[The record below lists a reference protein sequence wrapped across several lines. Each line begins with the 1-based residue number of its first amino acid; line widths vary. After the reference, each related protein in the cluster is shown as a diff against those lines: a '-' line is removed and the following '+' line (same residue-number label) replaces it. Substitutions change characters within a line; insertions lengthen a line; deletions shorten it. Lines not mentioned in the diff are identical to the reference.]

1 MNHFD
6 EMTAFLYLDGQL
18 ERVQASEVL
27 THTAACPEC
36 RVLLESL
43 KRETLWLEQSLQ
55 EKDPVPAR
63 FAAPGRHANVRWGW
77 ATALAMGIA
86 GVLTLWNGVVEPF
99 EHQLNQAGFGG
110 GNLMTMLFFSGAFW
124 RGWSSLL
131 AFFGFFAA
139 TIFCIL
145 ALFFLRRF
153 WRGRAVMGVVLASF
167 FAVALALPL
176 LLTTPA
182 AEASEMVHG
191 HPSYTLPAGQTVNTD
206 LFVAADFARI
216 EGTVNGDVIT
226 FSGIVEIDG
235 HVTGDVISM
244 GREVRING
252 QVDGNLRGYAST
264 ISVNGSVG
272 KNVLAACGEFELGPN
287 GKIGGNITLGAGNV
301 MISGSVA
308 GGVTGAVSDMTMD
321 GTVGEDLKI
330 RGDNLRI
337 GPSASIRGVTK
348 YKGRHEAIVD
358 PSAKLGSALAYTE
371 LKEGPDYSNWKY
383 YWHRAEFWGAAFLF
397 GLVLLLLVPQFFR
410 DTVRASKKVLPSLG
424 FGILFFFATP
434 IVAAIVCITVV
445 GIGLSIP
452 TILIWLVAVYA
463 AQVFVASWL
472 GEILLGPA
480 IGTGALL
487 GRLALGL
494 AIIHGLEIVRYHVG
508 FVVHVV
514 VLWWG
519 LGAIA
524 IAAYRHLKRTAAVA
538 SPVAA

>member
-18 ERVQASEVL
+18 ERTQASEVL
-27 THTAACPEC
+27 AHTAECTEC

-63 FAAPGRHANVRWGW
+63 FVAPARHANLRWGW
-77 ATALAMGIA
+77 VTALAMAIA

-99 EHQLNQAGFGG
+99 QHQLNQAGFSG

-124 RGWSSLL
+124 KGWSSLL

-139 TIFCIL
+139 TILCIL
-145 ALFFLRRF
+145 ALFFVRRF
-153 WRGRAVMGVVLASF
+153 WRAGTMVSVVLASLF
-167 FAVALALPL
+167 VVALAVPL
-176 LLTTPA
+176 FLTTPA

-206 LFVAADFARI
+206 LFVTADFARI
-216 EGTVNGDVIT
+216 EGTVNGDLIS
-226 FSGIVEIDG
+226 FSGEVEVDG

-244 GREVRING
+244 AREVRING
-252 QVDGNLRGYAST
+252 QVDGNIRGYASM
-264 ISVNGSVG
+264 ISVNGRVG
-272 KNVLAACGEFELGPN
+272 KNVLGGCGEFELGPN
-287 GKIGGNITLGAGNV
+287 GKIGGNVTLGAGNA

-308 GGVTGAVSDMTMD
+308 GGITGAVNNTTMD
-321 GTVGEDLKI
+321 GTVGEDVKI
-330 RGDNLRI
+330 RGENLRI
-337 GPSASIRGVTK
+337 GPTANIGGVTK
-348 YKGRHEAIVD
+348 YTGRHEATVD
-358 PSAKLGSALAYTE
+358 PGAKLASPLVFTR
-371 LKEGPDYSNWKY
+371 LKEGPTYSSWRY

-397 GLVLLLLVPQFFR
+397 GLVLLLLVPQFFG
-410 DTVRASKKVLPSLG
+410 DVVRASKKVLPSLG
-424 FGILFFFATP
+424 FGLLFFFATP
-434 IVAAIVCITVV
+434 IAAAIVCFTVV
-445 GIGLSIP
+445 GVGLSIP
-452 TILIWLVAVYA
+452 TILVWLVAVYA

-472 GEILLGPA
+472 GEVLLGPA
-480 IGTGALL
+480 VGTGALL

-494 AIIHGLEIVRYHVG
+494 AIIHGLEIVPYHVG
-508 FVVHVV
+508 FFVHLV

-524 IAAYRHLKRTAAVA
+524 IAAYGHLRRTTVA
-538 SPVAA
+538 TPPVLA